1 MISMES
7 RVLGTRHFSR
17 SLIKKIREEKM
28 DRFLQDQNIV
38 LYRRLRNS
46 STGEVE
52 RRTII
57 TLLRGEMAKL
67 KISKD
72 EYQQDKLDKSVRRH
86 KQTRR
91 NVTRHAS

>member
-1 MISMES
+1 
-7 RVLGTRHFSR
+7 
-17 SLIKKIREEKM
+17 M

-52 RRTII
+52 RRMII

-67 KISKD
+67 KIGKD
-72 EYQQDKLDKSVRRH
+72 EPQQFKLGKSVRRQ
-86 KQTRR
+86 KQTPSGLH
-91 NVTRHAS
+91 HAGHVLGIPKIKNPTDDSE

>member
-1 MISMES
+1 LELDI
-7 RVLGTRHFSR
+7 LAY

-52 RRTII
+52 RRMII

-72 EYQQDKLDKSVRRH
+72 EPQQFKLGKSVRRQ
-86 KQTRR
+86 KA
-91 NVTRHAS
+91 NP

>member
-1 MISMES
+1 LELDI
-7 RVLGTRHFSR
+7 LACL
-17 SLIKKIREEKM
+17 LIKKIREEKM

-52 RRTII
+52 RRMII

-67 KISKD
+67 KIGKD
-72 EYQQDKLDKSVRRH
+72 EPQQFKLGKSVRR
-86 KQTRR
+86 KSKPV
-91 NVTRHAS
+91 NVTRQAS